1 MTDKPERPP
10 GWPDEKWAECRRY
23 RLALSTIL
31 MLEMSTEFTWQQQL
45 AWRIQRIWR
54 TFWR

>member
-10 GWPDEKWAECRRY
+10 DWSDEKWAECRRY
-23 RLALSTIL
+23 RLALSTTL
-31 MLEMSTEFTWQQQL
+31 MLERGTEFTWHQKL
-45 AWRIQRIWR
+45 AWWIQRKWR